1 MRCKYHRRFYHHSRL
16 LDRISGDNIV
26 NYDEFKKYTTEWAN
40 LLNLPIPF
48 MRRLSFDIEVE
59 SVIGRIPDPKI
70 AERTVTAIGFA
81 GND

>member
-1 MRCKYHRRFYHHSRL
+1 
-16 LDRISGDNIV
+16 
-26 NYDEFKKYTTEWAN
+26 
-40 LLNLPIPF
+40 

-81 GND
+81 GNDKMQKSVRFTHKRSRRGQKRLPDDVDVISA

>member
-1 MRCKYHRRFYHHSRL
+1 
-16 LDRISGDNIV
+16 
-26 NYDEFKKYTTEWAN
+26 
-40 LLNLPIPF
+40 

-81 GND
+81 GNDKMQKVFVLRTKDHAEGRKDCQMM